1 VWYDKRKYKVFSESR
16 CHHLMTAFVFFRGSD
31 FDYFSQLNISKTLG
45 GETMSSEAKSLTKGM
60 QKVGFLEKV
69 KPHAELIA
77 AALSGVLIVAGWL
90 FDKYGNS
97 ADSIIAFLLAF
108 VIGGFAKAKEGIE
121 ATYENKEL
129 NVEMLMIF
137 AAVGSAIIG
146 YWTEGAVLIFIFAV
160 SGALETYTMNKSH
173 KEISS
178 LMELQPEE
186 ALLIT
191 NGYEKRVPVSEL
203 RVGDHILI
211 KPGERV
217 PSDGTI
223 IKGQTNIDEAAIT
236 GESMPV
242 SKGNDEEVFA
252 GTVNMTGSITV
263 QVTKASHDTLFH
275 KIIQLVQSAQ
285 SEKSPSQLFIER
297 FEGTYVKVVL
307 VVVIL
312 MFFLPHFVLGWSW
325 HESFYRAMILLVVAS
340 PCALVA
346 SIMPATLSAISNG
359 AKHGIL
365 VKGGVHLENLSHVA
379 AIAFDKTGTLT
390 KGKPEVTEVIVKN
403 GLEKENLLWKA
414 ASIENHSN
422 HPLAIAI
429 VKYVKRN
436 INKELFHPDSL
447 EDIPG
452 WGVKAEINGEQ
463 WKIGKA
469 AFVGKENVE
478 DFANGK
484 AKELASLG
492 NTLVFIEINGD
503 LSGMIALKDVVREET
518 KLAIDHLKRQGIYT
532 VMLTGDSEKTARAIA
547 AESHVDEFFAEC
559 LPEVKVEQLKT
570 LKTKYKTVAMVGDG
584 INDAPALAIAN
595 VGIAMGEGTDVAL
608 ETADIVLM
616 KNDLPRIAEA
626 IRLSRR
632 MNKIIKQNV
641 VFSIT
646 IIMLLIASNFF
657 QMVDLPY
664 GVLGHEGSTILV
676 ILNSL
681 RLLKS

>member
-1 VWYDKRKYKVFSESR
+1 
-16 CHHLMTAFVFFRGSD
+16 
-31 FDYFSQLNISKTLG
+31 
-45 GETMSSEAKSLTKGM
+45 MSTNAKSLTKEV
-60 QKVGFLEKV
+60 QNSRTIEKI

-77 AALSGVLIVAGWL
+77 AGLSGMLILAGWL
-90 FDKYGNS
+90 FDKYGNGV
-97 ADSIIAFLLAF
+97 DSIIAYLLAF

-191 NGYEKRVPVSEL
+191 NGYEQKVPVSEL
-203 RVGDHILI
+203 VVGDEILI

-217 PSDGTI
+217 PSDGII

-242 SKGNDEEVFA
+242 SKGEQAEIFA
-252 GTVNMTGSITV
+252 GTVNMSGSITV

-307 VVVIL
+307 LVVIA
-312 MFFLPHFVLGWSW
+312 MIFLPYFLLGWSW

-359 AKHGIL
+359 ARHGIL
-365 VKGGVHLENLSHVA
+365 VKGGVHLENLSHLE

-390 KGKPEVTEVIVKN
+390 KGKPEVTEVIVKT
-403 GLEKENLLWKA
+403 GLEKDTLIWKA
-414 ASIENHSN
+414 ASIERHSN
-422 HPLAIAI
+422 HPLAQAI
-429 VKYVKRN
+429 VKYAKQN
-436 INKELFHPDSL
+436 IRRELFHPDSL
-447 EDIPG
+447 EDVPG
-452 WGVKAEINGEQ
+452 WGVKAEMNGEQ

-469 AFVGKENVE
+469 AFVGKENV
-478 DFANGK
+478 DKFADGK
-484 AKELASLG
+484 AKDLSSLG
-492 NTLVFIEINGD
+492 NTLVFIEINGE
-503 LSGMIALKDVVREET
+503 LSAMIAMKDVVRSET
-518 KLAIDHLKRQGIYT
+518 KVAIDHLKKQGIQT

-559 LPEVKVEQLKT
+559 LPEEKVEKLKQLK
-570 LKTKYKTVAMVGDG
+570 KKYKTVAMVGDG

-626 IRLSRR
+626 IRLSQR

-641 VFSIT
+641 IFSIT
-646 IIMLLIASNFF
+646 IIMLLISSNFF
-657 QMVDLPY
+657 QMLDLPY
-664 GVLGHEGSTILV
+664 GVIGHEGSTILV

>member
-1 VWYDKRKYKVFSESR
+1 
-16 CHHLMTAFVFFRGSD
+16 
-31 FDYFSQLNISKTLG
+31 
-45 GETMSSEAKSLTKGM
+45 MSSNAKSLTKEAQNIG
-60 QKVGFLEKV
+60 LIEKI

-77 AALSGVLIVAGWL
+77 ASLSGVLIAAGWL
-90 FDKYGNS
+90 FDKYGNGV
-97 ADSIIAFLLAF
+97 DSIIAYLLAF

-146 YWTEGAVLIFIFAV
+146 YWTEGAILIFIFAV

-186 ALLIT
+186 ALLIS
-191 NGYEKRVPVSEL
+191 NGDEKKVPVSEL
-203 RVGDHILI
+203 HVGDQILI

-217 PSDGTI
+217 PSDGMI

-242 SKGNDEEVFA
+242 SKGEQEEVFA

-263 QVTKASHDTLFH
+263 QVTKESKDTLFQ

-307 VVVIL
+307 LVVIA
-312 MFFLPHFVLGWSW
+312 MIFLPYFLLGWSW

-359 AKHGIL
+359 ARHGIL
-365 VKGGVHLENLSHVA
+365 VKGGVHLENLSHLE

-390 KGKPEVTEVIVKN
+390 KGKPEVTEVIVKK
-403 GLEKENLLWKA
+403 GLEKDNLIWKA
-414 ASIENHSN
+414 ASIESHSN
-422 HPLAIAI
+422 HPLAQAI
-429 VKYVKRN
+429 VKYSKQN
-436 INKELFHPDSL
+436 ISKELLHPDSL
-447 EDIPG
+447 EDVPG
-452 WGVKAEINGEQ
+452 WGVIAELNGEQ

-469 AFVGKENVE
+469 AFVGKENV
-478 DFANGK
+478 DKFADGK
-484 AKELASLG
+484 AKDLASLG
-492 NTLVFIEINGD
+492 NTLVFIEINGE
-503 LSGMIALKDVVREET
+503 LSAMIAMKDVVREET
-518 KLAIDHLKRQGIYT
+518 KVAIDHLKKQGIQT

-559 LPEVKVEQLKT
+559 LPEEKVEQLKQ
-570 LKTKYKTVAMVGDG
+570 LKEKYKTVAMVGDG

-616 KNDLPRIAEA
+616 KNDLPKISEA
-626 IRLSRR
+626 IRLSQR

-641 VFSIT
+641 IFSIS

-657 QMVDLPY
+657 QMLDLPY
-664 GVLGHEGSTILV
+664 GVIGHEGSTILV

-681 RLLKS
+681 RLLK